1 MRRFSLLP
9 VFFVF
14 LISCNQSGIGI
25 FYSISREQPLK
36 NTTLPDNLSI
46 SGMVKGESEYYVS
59 GGGLYSR
66 PITGGVEVE
75 WDDAV
80 ATPSDGLSFCIRL
93 LEFNDGL
100 YGLFTNTSGNKT
112 GIYSSGPKSIVWNEV
127 VSFDKPIV
135 AFAASETELFVT
147 VREDDATYVTKTSTD
162 GSDFSVSLSLPGQY
176 TGVTDAADF
185 ASATWLVS
193 GTKLY
198 SDTGGTYEPVTGTN
212 APSSSKGFGGVYAS
226 APAPD
231 GLGRLFV
238 SNAEGELYSTGDGL
252 AWDVSPVTDANGNP
266 VPLYDI
272 EEVTVLD
279 ATVIVVGAKRGY
291 YDVVF
296 KGGYSFPFSLQQ
308 PGSTEAGTY
317 SSSDA
322 NYLNIDLRTSVV
334 RFFYVDRDSNTLF
347 ACTSGNGLWINPISG
362 DTAGTL
368 IRKWDRQ

>member
-36 NTTLPDNLSI
+36 NTTLPDNLSV

-66 PITGGVEVE
+66 GITGGVEVE
-75 WDDAV
+75 WNDAV
-80 ATPSDGLSFCIRL
+80 ATPSDELSLCIRL
-93 LEFNDGL
+93 VEFKDKL
-100 YGLFTNTSGNKT
+100 YGLFTDTSGNKT
-112 GIYSSGPKSIVWNEV
+112 GIYSSGRNSIKWTKAG
-127 VSFDKPIV
+127 SFDKPIV
-135 AFAASETELFVT
+135 AFAASEIALFVT
-147 VREDDATYVTKTSTD
+147 VRENYATYVTKTSTN
-162 GSDFSVSLSLPGQY
+162 GTDFSVSLSLLGQY

-185 ASATWLVS
+185 ASLTWLVS

-198 SDTGGTYEPVTGTN
+198 SGTGGTYEPVTGSG
-212 APSSSKGFGGVYAS
+212 APSSSKSFGGVYAS
-226 APAPD
+226 ASD
-231 GLGRLFV
+231 SLDRLFV
-238 SNAEGELYSTGDGL
+238 SNAEGEVYSTGDGS
-252 AWDVSPVTDANGNP
+252 AWDVSSVTDANGNP

-272 EEVTVLD
+272 EEVAVGN

-291 YDVVF
+291 YDIIFEDV
-296 KGGYSFPFSLQQ
+296 YSWPFSLQQ
-308 PGSTEAGTY
+308 PGSTEAGQY

-334 RFFYVDRDSNTLF
+334 RFFFVDRDSNTLF

-362 DTAGTL
+362 PTSGTL
-368 IRKWDRQ
+368 THKWDRQ